1 VKKRNKIILAASGLL
16 LLIAAYNM
24 LPLGSTSGGA
34 SILTEVQKGTF
45 EINVN
50 TTGELQ
56 ANSSE
61 NIMGPS
67 RLRQI
72 GVWQVKITDLVPEGS
87 RVKKGDYIGMLD
99 RSEISGHLKDL
110 ESELQKSESEYTK
123 IKLDT
128 TLEMRMARDELINLN
143 SAVEEK
149 SIVLEQSKY
158 EPPAMIRQAQL
169 EMEKAQRAHE
179 QAKKNYQLKREQAL
193 AKMKEVSAA
202 LSQAQ
207 RKFEEASSV
216 VEEFE
221 IHAPK
226 DGMLIYEKD
235 WDGKKKLVGTTISAW
250 DPVVATLPDLSS
262 MISKTF
268 VNEVDI
274 SKIKV
279 DQQVEIGIDA
289 FPEKKFKG
297 TVIDVANVGE
307 QRPKSDSKVF
317 EVKIKMQGSDTLLRP
332 SMTTSNKILTARLNT
347 VLHIPLECIHNSD
360 SVSYVF
366 VKEGFKTLKKQIKL
380 GLINDSEAIITKG
393 LSEGE
398 KVFLSKPEDADD
410 LDIQKLK

>member
-1 VKKRNKIILAASGLL
+1 
-16 LLIAAYNM
+16 
-24 LPLGSTSGGA
+24 
-34 SILTEVQKGTF
+34 
-45 EINVN
+45 
-50 TTGELQ
+50 
-56 ANSSE
+56 
-61 NIMGPS
+61 
-67 RLRQI
+67 
-72 GVWQVKITDLVPEGS
+72 
-87 RVKKGDYIGMLD
+87 
-99 RSEISGHLKDL
+99 
-110 ESELQKSESEYTK
+110 
-123 IKLDT
+123 
-128 TLEMRMARDELINLN
+128 MRTARDELINLN

-221 IHAPK
+221 IKAPK

-235 WDGKKKLVGTTISAW
+235 WDGKKKVVGTTISAW

-262 MISKTF
+262 MISKTY

-279 DQQVEIGIDA
+279 DQPVEIGIDA

-297 TVIDVANVGE
+297 KVIEVANVGE
-307 QRPKSDSKVF
+307 QRPQSDSKVF

-332 SMTTSNKILTARLNT
+332 SMTTSNRILTASFKS
-347 VLHIPLECIHNSD
+347 VLHIPLECIHTSD
-360 SVSYVF
+360 SVSFVF
-366 VKEGFKTLKKQIKL
+366 VKDGFKNIKKQVTL

-393 LSEGE
+393 LVEGD
-398 KVFLSKPEDADD
+398 KVYLSKPEDADD
-410 LDIQKLK
+410 LAIQMLK